1 MSSQTTNYKLIIPEG
16 QDNADI
22 SVVGENME
30 IIDAQLKKI
39 NDEKL
44 AKTGGDLSGRLNFN
58 NMSDFF
64 AFLKGRIAAD
74 GKNYFASFGVGS
86 SGALVMER
94 YAASGTEFK
103 PEEVD
108 GRLELSAVRAGKKD
122 ALIIRSDNG
131 GGEIFRIYG
140 EHNKPTAADV
150 GAVPAINANSAS
162 FNMDNVIK
170 SGAHLA
176 MYITG
181 NNTLGTPQKYGKT
194 TLVSAAI
201 LSYGNEADY
210 GVQVAFLSGGGVMTR
225 GLSKGV
231 LSEWTAFYHE
241 GNAAAIVADATLEE

>member
-39 NDEKL
+39 SDEKL
-44 AKTGGDLSGRLNFN
+44 AKTGGEITGDLTVKKSYPGIYLANDAVDREFRAILFDN
-58 NMSDFF
+58 NGNIEVSNYKDTSNYQGVRVM
-64 AFLKGRIAAD
+64 KETAD
-74 GKNYFASFGVGS
+74 IKTAVKLMRAKEGVFS
-86 SGALVMER
+86 EYNL
-94 YAASGTEFK
+94 
-103 PEEVD
+103 
-108 GRLELSAVRAGKKD
+108 
-122 ALIIRSDNG
+122 
-131 GGEIFRIYG
+131 YG

-194 TLVSAAI
+194 ALVSAAI
-201 LSYGNEADY
+201 LSYGIEADY